1 MVNETRWTS
10 HAATGWSACGVRV
23 PLWWVL
29 LHGAR
34 CIYVAGLEATC
45 ADPQKSKGNNNMLN
59 CKVRTRY
66 ATAVPPDGKRRP
78 KKQERVRSTAPPR
91 NTRGQRFGRVHGRTS
106 LCVSTDATGSAE
118 WMTMWDKDCVR
129 AALGSA
135 CASAEASGQQF
146 PTASRGEKN
155 REKYTAIAQRHAKTR
170 NDTST
175 ADIHLGRP
183 SMGIFIARGELPNTN
198 EGT

>member
-1 MVNETRWTS
+1 MVNETRCTS
-10 HAATGWSACGVRV
+10 HAATVWSACGIRV

-91 NTRGQRFGRVHGRTS
+91 SRSTRGQRFGRVHGRTS

-146 PTASRGEKN
+146 PTASTGREEQGEI
-155 REKYTAIAQRHAKTR
+155 YRHCTEAR
-170 NDTST
+170 QNQERHEQSR
-175 ADIHLGRP
+175 HPPRP
-183 SMGIFIARGELPNTN
+183 TLHGNIYSSR
-198 EGT
+198 